1 MPRFLWGNNRKI
13 RFIQKRHHNGIKIIL
28 RAIINNNIFKITKI
42 LPFDRFYGPSNR
54 RASIVTGR
62 DDRKIRPLPPH
73 FLFVVI
79 DSILY
84 SPYFTVENS

>member
-42 LPFDRFYGPSNR
+42 LPFDRFYGSSNR
-54 RASIVTGR
+54 RALIVTGR
-62 DDRKIRPLPPH
+62 DDRKIRLLPPI
-73 FLFVVI
+73 FYL
-79 DSILY
+79 LL
-84 SPYFTVENS
+84 